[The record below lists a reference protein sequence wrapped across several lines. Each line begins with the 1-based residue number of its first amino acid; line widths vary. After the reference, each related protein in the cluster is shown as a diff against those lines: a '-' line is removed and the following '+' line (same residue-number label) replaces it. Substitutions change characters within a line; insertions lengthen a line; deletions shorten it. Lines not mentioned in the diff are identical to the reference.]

1 MHTKKCSCR
10 EPEQGEQDAV
20 DDGLLPA
27 AGLADDDGDVLV
39 LSHRLD
45 ADLPGAQVAG
55 HCNIITLAWEIIS
68 ESMCHLKTLIH
79 LDRR

>member
-10 EPEQGEQDAV
+10 KPEQGKQDAV

-39 LSHRLD
+39 LSHGLD
-45 ADLPGAQVAG
+45 ADLPWSQVSR
-55 HCNIITLAWEIIS
+55 H
-68 ESMCHLKTLIH
+68 
-79 LDRR
+79 

>member
-1 MHTKKCSCR
+1 MHENNEQLSIHTKKCR
-10 EPEQGEQDAV
+10 RWKPQQGEQDAV

-45 ADLPGAQVAG
+45 ADLPWSQV
-55 HCNIITLAWEIIS
+55 S
-68 ESMCHLKTLIH
+68 
-79 LDRR
+79 

>member
-45 ADLPGAQVAG
+45 ADLPRGQVSR
-55 HCNIITLAWEIIS
+55 H
-68 ESMCHLKTLIH
+68 
-79 LDRR
+79 

>member
-1 MHTKKCSCR
+1 MMTDNLFNTCMKTSLHTKKCSCR

-45 ADLPGAQVAG
+45 ADLPRGQVSR
-55 HCNIITLAWEIIS
+55 H
-68 ESMCHLKTLIH
+68 
-79 LDRR
+79 

>member
-1 MHTKKCSCR
+1 MPEADHLFNTCMKTKSMHTKKCSCR
-10 EPEQGEQDAV
+10 KPQQGEQDAV

-45 ADLPGAQVAG
+45 ADLPWSQ
-55 HCNIITLAWEIIS
+55 
-68 ESMCHLKTLIH
+68 ESRH
-79 LDRR
+79 

>member
-10 EPEQGEQDAV
+10 KPEQGEQDAV

-45 ADLPGAQVAG
+45 ADLPWSQVSR
-55 HCNIITLAWEIIS
+55 H
-68 ESMCHLKTLIH
+68 
-79 LDRR
+79 

>member
-1 MHTKKCSCR
+1 MMTDNLFNTCMKTSLHTKKCSCR
-10 EPEQGEQDAV
+10 KPEQGEQDAV

-45 ADLPGAQVAG
+45 ADLPRGQVSR
-55 HCNIITLAWEIIS
+55 H
-68 ESMCHLKTLIH
+68 
-79 LDRR
+79 